1 MSCTFEERPQRRGF
15 KLEITMRAVIQRVLQ
30 ADVKVNAQQVGK
42 IDKGLLV
49 YLSVGKEDTV
59 KDAQF
64 MADKLVNLRIFADE
78 AGKMNRSVLD
88 VGGAI
93 LLVSNFTLHG
103 DCRKGRRPSF
113 DAAAEPESAQQLYEK
128 VIELIAEQGLTVEKG
143 AFGEY
148 MHVSSINDGPVT
160 FLLDSS
166 RLF

>member
-1 MSCTFEERPQRRGF
+1 
-15 KLEITMRAVIQRVLQ
+15 MRAVIQRVLEAEVQ
-30 ADVKVNAQQVGK
+30 VNDQQVGK
-42 IDKGLLV
+42 INKGLLI

-59 KDAQF
+59 NDSQF
-64 MADKLVNLRIFADE
+64 MADKLVSLRIFADE
-78 AGKMNRSVLD
+78 AGKMNRNVLD

-103 DCRKGRRPSF
+103 DCRKGRRPGF
-113 DAAAEPESAQQLYEK
+113 DAAAEPALAQQLYEN
-128 VIELIAEQGLTVEKG
+128 VIELIAQQGVAVEKG